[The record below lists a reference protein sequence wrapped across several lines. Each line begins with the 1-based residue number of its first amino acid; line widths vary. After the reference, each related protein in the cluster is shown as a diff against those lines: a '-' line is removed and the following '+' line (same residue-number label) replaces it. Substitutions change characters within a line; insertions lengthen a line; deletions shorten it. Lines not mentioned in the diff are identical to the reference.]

1 MKKLI
6 LAEKPSVG
14 RDIAR
19 ALKVGSKGNSFIEG
33 KNYIVTWAL
42 GHLVTLA
49 SPEAYNKSYANWN
62 MEDLPMLPSVLRT
75 EVIKKTSRQFG
86 TIKSLVNRKDVSEI
100 IIATD
105 AGREGELVAR
115 WILDKIGSKKPIKR
129 LWISSVT
136 DKAINDGFKN
146 LKDGRNYIS
155 LYKSAEARAQAD
167 WYVGINGTRALTCKY
182 NAQLSCGRV
191 QTPTLNMVQKREEEI
206 RNFKPRDYFGITA
219 SIGGMKFNW
228 VDRNNSGRTFDEE
241 KIEKRAKAVSVAK
254 IDSIDSHTKR
264 KKQYPQALYDLT
276 ELQKDANRIY
286 GFSGKETLNT
296 MQSLYESHK
305 VLTYPRTD
313 SRYITDDMVDTL
325 KDRVRA
331 CGIDEFRNI
340 SNRIAKGNIRKN
352 KSFVDNSRVSDHHAI
367 IPTEVRPIANNLSD
381 REWKIYSLVVRR
393 FLSVLM
399 PPYEYNETTM
409 EVIISGE
416 KFVAKSNVV
425 LNKGWKEIYSDDDEN
440 TVKSIEIDKNSRVK
454 IDKTRGQTTPPPRYT
469 EGTLLS
475 AMENPAKHMDIKDS
489 KAVKTL
495 GRTGG
500 IGTVATRA
508 DILDKLFNTFLIE
521 KREQDILI
529 TSKGRQLLE
538 LVPEDLKSPTLT
550 AEWESKLE
558 KISKG
563 QLNMKKFIDEIKSY
577 TEKIVKEIKT
587 DDSKF
592 RHDNIT
598 GSKCPDCGKYM
609 LEVNSRK
616 GRMLVCQDRE
626 CGHRET
632 ISIIT
637 NARCPECRK
646 KMELRGRGDGKMF
659 ICKCGY
665 REKLSTFNK
674 RKEAQAKNIS
684 KKEVNRYMKTQK
696 DESINN
702 SLAEALS
709 KLKL

>member
-49 SPEAYNKSYANWN
+49 NPETYNKAYANWN

-75 EVIKKTSRQFG
+75 VVIKKTSKQFG

-115 WILDKIGSKKPIKR
+115 WILDKIGSKKPVKR

-146 LKDGRNYIS
+146 LKDGRSYIN

-191 QTPTLNMVQKREEEI
+191 QTPTLNMVQTREEEI
-206 RNFKPRDYFGITA
+206 RNFKPKDYFGITA
-219 SIGGMKFNW
+219 SIEGVKFNW
-228 VDRNNSGRTFDEE
+228 VDKNNNGRSFDEGKIDKIIKTVSSE
-241 KIEKRAKAVSVAK
+241 KIDTVKSN
-254 IDSIDSHTKR
+254 TKR
-264 KKQYPQALYDLT
+264 KKQYSPALYDLT

-313 SRYITDDMVDTL
+313 SRYITEDMVDTL

-331 CGIDEFRNI
+331 CGIDEFRGAA
-340 SNRIAKGNIRKN
+340 NRVAKGNIRKN
-352 KSFVDNSRVSDHHAI
+352 RSFVDNSKVSDHHAI
-367 IPTEVRPIANNLSD
+367 IPTEERPIANNLSD
-381 REWKIYSLVVRR
+381 REWKIYSLVVKR
-393 FLSVLM
+393 FLSMLM
-399 PPYEYNETTM
+399 PPYEYDETTT
-409 EVIISGE
+409 EVTIAGERFIS
-416 KFVAKSNVV
+416 KNNVV
-425 LNKGWKEIYSDDDEN
+425 VNKGWKELYSDDDASSG
-440 TVKSIEIDKNSRVK
+440 KSIDIDKNSRVK
-454 IDKTRGQTTPPPRYT
+454 IDKTKGQTSPPSRYT

-489 KAVKTL
+489 KTVKTL

-521 KREQDILI
+521 KKEQDIFI

-550 AEWESKLE
+550 AEWETKLE

-563 QLNMKKFIDEIKSY
+563 QLNMRKFIEEIKGY
-577 TEKIVKEIKT
+577 TETIVKEIKS

-632 ISIIT
+632 ISIVT

-665 REKLSTFNK
+665 RERLSTFNK
-674 RKEAQAKNIS
+674 RKESRSKNIS
-684 KKEVNRYMKTQK
+684 KKEAARYMKTQK
-696 DESINN
+696 DESIN
-702 SLAEALS
+702 SALAEALS